1 MDAGNRQD
9 AGNGS
14 AANAL
19 VNGPPPSSLS
29 PLPIV
34 CTEKSFSPA
43 VKLITVCGATLI
55 VGLTLWFFIA
65 TQRSVRQWHD
75 WKRILKDQS
84 RKEAVALAHELQKLS
99 KSVTDPATDPRI
111 KELLSALETRS
122 PIADHPESFYFVL
135 DGDGKVWAHGKAPH
149 LGSNRGNST
158 RRNNNNNGD
167 RPKFQRNDGQL
178 NELLD
183 VADQGGG
190 FVTFAWKH
198 DRRVLAYV
206 RPVKGTDLV
215 LGAGIQIADAPI
227 ISNQLSRTVGTARGA
242 REMWRSTSYYPM
254 AAFSPT
260 THVTLK
266 GH

>member
-1 MDAGNRQD
+1 MNGTEREQ
-9 AGNGS
+9 GS

-19 VNGPPPSSLS
+19 VAGPPIS

-34 CTEKSFSPA
+34 CAEKSFSPA
-43 VKLITVCGATLI
+43 VKLLTVCGATLI

-75 WKRILKDQS
+75 WKRTLQDQS
-84 RKEAVALAHELQKLS
+84 RKEAATLAHELQKMA
-99 KSVTDPATDPRI
+99 KSVTDPANDPRV
-111 KELLSALETRS
+111 KELLSALEMRS
-122 PIADHPESFYFVL
+122 PIHDHPESFYFVL
-135 DGDGKVWAHGKAPH
+135 DSDGKVWAHGKARH
-149 LGSNRGNST
+149 LGSNRNNST
-158 RRNNNNNGD
+158 RRSNANNGE

-178 NELLD
+178 NDLLD
-183 VADQGGG
+183 IADQGGG

-227 ISNQLSRTVGTARGA
+227 ISNQLSRATGTISGA
-242 REMWRSTSYYPM
+242 RAQWRSTSYYPM

-260 THVTLK
+260 THITLR